1 MMNETSRANL
11 ATSLRSAAADLS
23 AVADSL
29 LSLVADDEIENQ
41 AETLAHVADSAREG
55 ATIVRSLN
63 TRSGRPPFPRKKVRR
78 AGPPLR
84 HVASEAGG
92 DAT

>member
-1 MMNETSRANL
+1 MMNEASRANL

-29 LSLVADDEIENQ
+29 SSLVTHDGIEKQ
-41 AETLAHVADSAREG
+41 AEILDHVADSAREG
-55 ATIVRSLN
+55 AIIVRSLN
-63 TRSGRPPFPRKKVRR
+63 TRSGRPPLPQGIRR
-78 AGPPLR
+78 AGPSLR
-84 HVASEAGG
+84 QVASEAGG

>member
-1 MMNETSRANL
+1 MMNEVSRANL

-29 LSLVADDEIENQ
+29 PSLVADEIEKQ
-41 AETLAHVADSAREG
+41 AETLSHVADSAREG
-55 ATIVRSLN
+55 AAIVRSLN
-63 TRSGRPPFPRKKVRR
+63 TRSGRPPLPQEVRR
-78 AGPPLR
+78 AGPPVR